1 MSALKNFALGIHQQ
15 AASIIGKEPITIA
28 GITLDVI
35 LADQDG
41 SLDFTDGRNEPEKRL
56 QAVLPSAQ
64 LTPVVKV
71 NALVTA
77 RGQQWRLDSIQN
89 QSGTFATLVLTSET
103 RA

>member
-1 MSALKNFALGIHQQ
+1 MSALKNFALGIHRQ
-15 AASIIGKEPITIA
+15 AASIIGKEPIIIA

-41 SLDFTDGRNEPEKRL
+41 SLDFADGRNEPEKRL

-64 LTPVVKV
+64 LTPAIKV

-89 QSGTFATLVLTSET
+89 QGGTFATLVLTSET